1 MLSTNELKAI
11 VDSRVI
17 TRDQSVEFVNNLEE
31 FLNSEDFK
39 ERNFENFIT
48 EEEIPL
54 IAKELKELKEY
65 VMLTVISYGKNC

>member
-48 EEEIPL
+48 KEEIPL
-54 IAKELKELKEY
+54 IAEELKELKEY
-65 VMLTVISYGKNC
+65 VMLTVI

>member
-1 MLSTNELKAI
+1 MLSTNELKEI
-11 VDSRVI
+11 VDSKVI

-31 FLNSEDFK
+31 FLNSKDFK

-54 IAKELKELKEY
+54 IAEELKELKEY
-65 VMLTVISYGKNC
+65 VMLTVI

>member
-1 MLSTNELKAI
+1 MLSINELKAI

-31 FLNSEDFK
+31 FLNSKDFK
-39 ERNFENFIT
+39 ERNFEHFIT

-54 IAKELKELKEY
+54 IAEELKELKEY
-65 VMLTVISYGKNC
+65 VMLTVI

>member
-11 VDSRVI
+11 VGSKVI

-54 IAKELKELKEY
+54 IAEELKELKEY
-65 VMLTVISYGKNC
+65 VMLTVI

>member
-11 VDSRVI
+11 VGSRVI
-17 TRDQSVEFVNNLEE
+17 TRDQSIEFVNNLEE

-54 IAKELKELKEY
+54 IAEELKELKEY
-65 VMLTVISYGKNC
+65 VMLTVI

>member
-54 IAKELKELKEY
+54 IAEELKELKEY
-65 VMLTVISYGKNC
+65 VMLTVI

>member
-17 TRDQSVEFVNNLEE
+17 TRAQSVEFVNNLEE
-31 FLNSEDFK
+31 FLNSENFK

-54 IAKELKELKEY
+54 IAEELKELKEY
-65 VMLTVISYGKNC
+65 VMLTVI

>member
-31 FLNSEDFK
+31 FLNSKDFK
-39 ERNFENFIT
+39 ERNFEHFIT

-54 IAKELKELKEY
+54 IAEELKELKEY
-65 VMLTVISYGKNC
+65 IMLTVI

>member
-1 MLSTNELKAI
+1 MLSINELKAI

-17 TRDQSVEFVNNLEE
+17 TRDQSVKFVNNLEE

-54 IAKELKELKEY
+54 IAEELKELKEY
-65 VMLTVISYGKNC
+65 VMLTVI

>member
-11 VDSRVI
+11 VGSKVI

-39 ERNFENFIT
+39 ERNFKNFIT

-54 IAKELKELKEY
+54 IAEELKELKEY
-65 VMLTVISYGKNC
+65 VMLTVI

>member
-1 MLSTNELKAI
+1 MLSINELKAI
-11 VDSRVI
+11 VDNEVI
-17 TRDQSVEFVNNLEE
+17 TRDQSVEFVNSLEE

-39 ERNFENFIT
+39 EKNFENFIT

-65 VMLTVISYGKNC
+65 VMLTVI

>member
-65 VMLTVISYGKNC
+65 VMLTVI

>member
-31 FLNSEDFK
+31 FLNSKDFK
-39 ERNFENFIT
+39 ERNFEHFIT

-54 IAKELKELKEY
+54 IAEELKELKEY
-65 VMLTVISYGKNC
+65 VMLTVI

>member
-11 VDSRVI
+11 VDSKVI

-54 IAKELKELKEY
+54 IAEELKELKEY
-65 VMLTVISYGKNC
+65 VMLTVI

>member
-11 VDSRVI
+11 VDSKVI

-39 ERNFENFIT
+39 ERNFKNFIT

-54 IAKELKELKEY
+54 IAEELKELKEY
-65 VMLTVISYGKNC
+65 IMLTVI

>member
-1 MLSTNELKAI
+1 MLSINELKAI

-54 IAKELKELKEY
+54 IAEELKELKEY
-65 VMLTVISYGKNC
+65 VMLTVI

>member
-1 MLSTNELKAI
+1 MLSINELKAI

-54 IAKELKELKEY
+54 IAEELKELKEY
-65 VMLTVISYGKNC
+65 IMLTVI

>member
-39 ERNFENFIT
+39 ERNFNYFIT

-54 IAKELKELKEY
+54 IAEELKELKEY
-65 VMLTVISYGKNC
+65 IMLTVI

>member
-11 VDSRVI
+11 VDSKVI

-31 FLNSEDFK
+31 FLNSENFK
-39 ERNFENFIT
+39 ERNFKNFIT

-54 IAKELKELKEY
+54 IAEELKELKEY
-65 VMLTVISYGKNC
+65 IMLTVI

>member
-11 VDSRVI
+11 VDSKVI

-39 ERNFENFIT
+39 KRNFKNFIT

-54 IAKELKELKEY
+54 IAEELKELKEY
-65 VMLTVISYGKNC
+65 VMLTVI

>member
-39 ERNFENFIT
+39 ERNFKNFIT

-54 IAKELKELKEY
+54 IAEELKELKEY
-65 VMLTVISYGKNC
+65 IMLTVI

>member
-39 ERNFENFIT
+39 ERNFKNFIT

-54 IAKELKELKEY
+54 IAEELKELKEY
-65 VMLTVISYGKNC
+65 VMLTVI

>member
-11 VDSRVI
+11 VDSKVI

-39 ERNFENFIT
+39 ERNFKNFIT

-54 IAKELKELKEY
+54 IAEELKELKEY
-65 VMLTVISYGKNC
+65 VMLTVI

>member
-11 VDSRVI
+11 VDSKVI

-31 FLNSEDFK
+31 FLNSENFK

-48 EEEIPL
+48 KEEIPL
-54 IAKELKELKEY
+54 IAEELKELKEY
-65 VMLTVISYGKNC
+65 VMLTVI

>member
-11 VDSRVI
+11 VDSKVI

-54 IAKELKELKEY
+54 IAEELKELKEY
-65 VMLTVISYGKNC
+65 IMLTVI

>member
-11 VDSRVI
+11 VDSKVI

-31 FLNSEDFK
+31 FLNSENFK

-54 IAKELKELKEY
+54 IAEELKELKEY
-65 VMLTVISYGKNC
+65 VMLTVI

>member
-11 VDSRVI
+11 VDSKVI

-31 FLNSEDFK
+31 FLNSENFK

-48 EEEIPL
+48 KEEIPL
-54 IAKELKELKEY
+54 IAEELKELKEY
-65 VMLTVISYGKNC
+65 IMLTVI